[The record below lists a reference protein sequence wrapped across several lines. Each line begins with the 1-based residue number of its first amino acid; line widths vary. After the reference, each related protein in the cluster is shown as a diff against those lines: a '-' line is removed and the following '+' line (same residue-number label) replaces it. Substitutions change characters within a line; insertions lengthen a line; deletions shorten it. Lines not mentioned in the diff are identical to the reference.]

1 MIEPIT
7 TAVLISGVVGYL
19 TKTLKENKTFADF
32 TKDFTSATVNWIR
45 PLFLKDDQ
53 PKEVLEN
60 LQQKPDSEAR
70 QKAAEAAIATH
81 IEDNP
86 AARQWLEEMYAQ
98 IQQKKAKGEQVGDTF
113 IQTITHT
120 GSGNVAGRDIN
131 YGSDHKGGNS

>member
-1 MIEPIT
+1 MEPIT
-7 TAVLISGVVGYL
+7 TTALISGVVGYL
-19 TKTLKENKTFADF
+19 TKNLKENKTFTDF

-86 AARQWLEEMYAQ
+86 TARQWLEEMYAE
-98 IQQKKAKGEQVGDTF
+98 IQQKKQREKSDSKGSILIIDSERVNTGDLSA
-113 IQTITHT
+113 T
-120 GSGNVAGRDIN
+120 GDIN
-131 YGSDHKGGNS
+131 QSFGDVPK